1 MSGEENKENIS
12 DIEGSKIFF
21 LYPTNSIQS
30 QLIDELIQQEYEAYT
45 AKDHSR
51 LSFALKKYPAS
62 VVFINMDERMP
73 EPEWEKWI
81 TNHMK
86 IIPALKFGI
95 FSSANDEEL
104 KDKYINKIK
113 ITCGFMMLKHD
124 MSYSIDK
131 VLEALETSNV
141 KGRRKYLRACA
152 EGDSKSTMNLP
163 FNDEYIKGNI
173 IDISVVGISCVL
185 ERDTDL
191 KKNSLYKDI
200 QIRLQS
206 TLIKVDV
213 VILGS
218 RENNGEKMY
227 VMLFTQRTDPET
239 RVKIRK
245 YIQQNLQSKMDSEI
259 N

>member
-1 MSGEENKENIS
+1 MSDEEKKENPS
-12 DIEGSKIFF
+12 SMEGSKIFF

-30 QLIDELIQQEYEAYT
+30 QIIDELIQQEYEAYT
-45 AKDHSR
+45 AKDHGR
-51 LSFALKKYPAS
+51 LSYALKKYPTS
-62 VVFINMDERMP
+62 VIFINIDERIP

-81 TNHMK
+81 ANHMK
-86 IIPALKFGI
+86 NIPTLKFGI
-95 FSSANDEEL
+95 FSSSTNDEI
-104 KDKYINKIK
+104 KDKYLNKLK
-113 ITCGFMMLKHD
+113 ITCGFIMLKHD
-124 MSYSIDK
+124 MSYIINK
-131 VLEALETSNV
+131 ILETIEASNV
-141 KGRRKYLRACA
+141 KGRRKYLRATA

-163 FNDEYIKGNI
+163 FNDVYINGNI
-173 IDISVVGISCVL
+173 IDISVVGISCKL
-185 ERDTDL
+185 ERDVDL

-213 VILGS
+213 IILGS
-218 RENNGEKMY
+218 HENNGEKMY

-245 YIQQNLQSKMDSEI
+245 YIQQNLQGKMDAEI